1 MIRKKI
7 LFYFKIDCQINL
19 YGSILFECCLE
30 KVGMMDIDIQFKQIL
45 QYDALKELLEIITK
59 SGM

>member
-1 MIRKKI
+1 
-7 LFYFKIDCQINL
+7 
-19 YGSILFECCLE
+19 LE